1 MPDSLNAL
9 NFSSGNGN
17 TEKRMDFKNKVAIAR
32 LADFSEME
40 GRRRTGVW
48 GIPRFLT

>member
-17 TEKRMDFKNKVAIAR
+17 TEKQMDFKNKVAVAR
-32 LADFSEME
+32 LADCSEME
-40 GRRRTGVW
+40 RRGRTEVW
-48 GIPRFLT
+48 EIPRFLT